1 MNSANHVPNCTHR
14 YRHLTLLYLG
24 DARLAAQA
32 RDQHL
37 VMNLDVS
44 QATEAAIRM
53 PDSRGEEISIS
64 SRDMPARAMVTR
76 SHVTYSV
83 QVSFYGE
90 KSSHGKWC
98 NSGDGRLPCN
108 VKSQNF
114 SAFYW
119 ISIDLGESAICAV
132 AKCFIAIWLALT
144 AV

>member
-1 MNSANHVPNCTHR
+1 
-14 YRHLTLLYLG
+14 
-24 DARLAAQA
+24 
-32 RDQHL
+32 
-37 VMNLDVS
+37 MNLEVS
-44 QATEAAIRM
+44 QATEAVIRM
-53 PDSRGEEISIS
+53 PGSRGEEISIS
-64 SRDMPARAMVTR
+64 SRDMPARVKVTR

-90 KSSHGKWC
+90 KSSHGKRC
-98 NSGDGRLPCN
+98 NSGDGWLPRN

-119 ISIDLGESAICAV
+119 ISIDLGESAISPV